1 MKAKTKSQKVGSWV
15 ALGIVIVAALILVGL
30 GVSLLF
36 QDKDAQVTSHDAAP
50 SLNAV
55 ICEAKS
61 PTEPFFE
68 STGATE
74 TEHEIKLAYR
84 NQMVETISYSYETEY
99 TTPEAAK
106 EAEAKLHAQYNKY
119 LGEHAN
125 DLEPVFSLVED
136 DLTVRLYGETNDLTM
151 GQAKLF
157 FISQEDFEAYE
168 DYDVDDM
175 VKVLEGRGFS
185 CEIQN

>member
-1 MKAKTKSQKVGSWV
+1 MKEKTKSQKVGSWI
-15 ALGIVIVAALILVGL
+15 ALGIVVVAVLVLVGL

-36 QDKDAQVTSHDAAP
+36 QDKDAQVTSHEAAP

-55 ICEAKS
+55 ICEATS

-68 STGATE
+68 PTGASE
-74 TEHEIKLAYR
+74 TDHEIKLAYR
-84 NQMVETISYSYETEY
+84 NQMVETIAYSFETEY
-99 TTPEAAK
+99 ATPEAAK
-106 EAEAKLHAQYNKY
+106 EAEARLHAQYNLY

-125 DLEPVFSLVED
+125 DLNPTFSLVED
-136 DLTVRLYGETNDLTM
+136 DLKVRLYAETDDLTM

-157 FISQEDFEAYE
+157 FISEEDFEAYD
-168 DYDVDDM
+168 DYNVDDM

-185 CEIQN
+185 CEMQY